1 MLKRNGILDSLEP
14 YYVTCLK
21 RTYEGNL
28 VPVDIPVI
36 LPHETINAIYD
47 MSPLLFAHVILGGYG
62 CAGLREF
69 WERSENEP
77 WLPEHKFLSKIQD
90 DPSHAAPLKLWGD
103 KAPVTNSDSIFVVQF
118 SSVLAAWISAAQ
130 SRLLTFCVTAGFLV
144 SLSPLWEVIQW
155 SLECAGAGEM
165 PWERHGGGSFLE
177 SSIRFRKRGYNIAGN
192 FFFPLAW
199 ICGDMEFSV
208 ETFHWPWNYFK
219 GDEICEVCHGVRDP
233 LSFLCCY
240 NFSWDSPRAA
250 TFRSHILFMHEVG
263 ENLVVCSLPGFHK
276 SMVKGDLAHTLHL
289 GLLQY
294 LLGWL
299 FRELLEAN
307 EWQGPL
313 TGAWHSRWGRQLRTA
328 YREFQSFCKL
338 HKLEHSQPKFRLT
351 KLGLHSMSDAPYF
364 KAKAANTFTVCKW
377 ILAVQVR
384 HTRANP
390 GSRNDA
396 KLATLWG
403 YVHFVDTCLAADI
416 WLTDN
421 DVLELRRG
429 RDIAL
434 FAHSQLVEDS
444 ARSGT
449 YLFRNVPKHHKF
461 DHIARDA
468 VASKLNPLA
477 SWCLADESFIGKT
490 VIMCKTVHGS
500 VRSIRAVEN
509 YNLRFHTGMKSQLA
523 RNRARQRAGSTVAR
537 L

>member
-1 MLKRNGILDSLEP
+1 
-14 YYVTCLK
+14 
-21 RTYEGNL
+21 
-28 VPVDIPVI
+28 
-36 LPHETINAIYD
+36 
-47 MSPLLFAHVILGGYG
+47 
-62 CAGLREF
+62 
-69 WERSENEP
+69 
-77 WLPEHKFLSKIQD
+77 
-90 DPSHAAPLKLWGD
+90 
-103 KAPVTNSDSIFVVQF
+103 
-118 SSVLAAWISAAQ
+118 
-130 SRLLTFCVTAGFLV
+130 
-144 SLSPLWEVIQW
+144 
-155 SLECAGAGEM
+155 
-165 PWERHGGGSFLE
+165 
-177 SSIRFRKRGYNIAGN
+177 
-192 FFFPLAW
+192 
-199 ICGDMEFSV
+199 
-208 ETFHWPWNYFK
+208 
-219 GDEICEVCHGVRDP
+219 
-233 LSFLCCY
+233 
-240 NFSWDSPRAA
+240 
-250 TFRSHILFMHEVG
+250 
-263 ENLVVCSLPGFHK
+263 
-276 SMVKGDLAHTLHL
+276 MVKGDLAHTLHL

-490 VIMCKTVHGS
+490 VIMRKTVHGS

-523 RNRARQRAGSTVAR
+523 KIRARQRAGLTAAR